1 MIGELLMG
9 VPQMVMGY
17 KQMKELSKIKR
28 PELSVSPELQK
39 SYNRAES
46 MAQYGLSPQERASM
60 EADAQRN
67 QATQLR
73 TGYARTGGSMAGALG
88 VISGSSLNDFT
99 LGLGKM
105 DQQMRRQ
112 NIQYADR
119 LMGQIDSVRMMQQKL
134 AIERD
139 QDRRNA
145 ASNLFNMGGQNI
157 AQGFSD
163 AEGLALQ
170 LYGMGTFDKGASKG
184 MAGGSGGG
192 YGNRAGGY
200 GSVPS
205 WAGKSTTGGFG
216 NISLIDYQNSSIFN

>member
-1 MIGELLMG
+1 
-9 VPQMVMGY
+9 MVMGY
-17 KQMKELSKIKR
+17 KQMKELNKIKR

-145 ASNLFNMGGQNI
+145 ASELFRTGAFNL
-157 AQGFSD
+157 AQAGSD
-163 AEGLALQ
+163 IEGTALQ
-170 LYGMGTFDKGASKG
+170 LYGMGAFDKGASKG
-184 MAGGSGGG
+184 MAGG
-192 YGNRAGGY
+192 YGNRSGGY
-200 GSVPS
+200 GSAPS

-216 NISLIDYQNSSIFN
+216 NISLIDYQNSSIFKPL

>member
-1 MIGELLMG
+1 
-9 VPQMVMGY
+9 
-17 KQMKELSKIKR
+17 
-28 PELSVSPELQK
+28 
-39 SYNRAES
+39 
-46 MAQYGLSPQERASM
+46 
-60 EADAQRN
+60 
-67 QATQLR
+67 
-73 TGYARTGGSMAGALG
+73 MAGALG

-139 QDRRNA
+139 QDRRDA
-145 ASNLFNMGGQNI
+145 ASGLFRSGMDNI

-163 AEGLALQ
+163 AEGMALQ
-170 LYGMGTFDKGASKG
+170 LYGMGAFDKGASKG
-184 MAGGSGGG
+184 MAGGSGNRTGG
-192 YGNRAGGY
+192 YGNA
-200 GSVPS
+200 PS

-216 NISLIDYQNSSIFN
+216 NISLIDYQNSSIFNSL